1 MDNSPEGPF
10 KHYERPTKPR
20 TSGER
25 PSSSRKWGIV
35 ITVLIIILV
44 VLIPVVHHFASA
56 HNGEKVQEVQRVSK
70 TQSSKKNKAKSVTKK
85 NKTKSKS
92 TTVSKPKKQTKTYVV
107 KSGDTLTSI
116 AQKFNMSVSELVKL
130 NKLSNSDQVNA
141 GQTLKVK

>member
-25 PSSSRKWGIV
+25 PSSGHKWGIV
-35 ITVLIIILV
+35 ITILVIILV
-44 VLIPVVHHFASA
+44 ILIPLVHHLASA

-70 TQSSKKNKAKSVTKK
+70 TQSSKKKKSVTKKK

-92 TTVSKPKKQTKTYVV
+92 TTASKPKKQTKTYVV
-107 KSGDTLTSI
+107 KDGDTLTSI
-116 AQKFNMSVSELVKL
+116 AQKFNMTVSELTKL
-130 NKLSNSDQVNA
+130 NKLTNSDQVNA